1 MLSLSSEQL
10 NAWIVAL
17 LWPAA
22 RILAIISVTPLFGH
36 RAIPARVKLGLGLML
51 SMAIAPGLPPLPAVA
66 PFSYEGLLLLMQQVI
81 IGLAIG
87 FIMRLVFAGIEL
99 AGEVAA
105 LTMGLSFASFF
116 DPNTST
122 SASVLSQWFGWLAL
136 TVFVSANLHLA
147 VVAVMADSFQVLPI
161 TATPV
166 GTGPF
171 RLAATYGSQIF
182 SIGVQ
187 LSLPIVAALLI
198 TNLALGILTKAAPQ
212 LNIFAI
218 GFPITLAMGF
228 VIVAMVL
235 PYLAQPI
242 VRVIELGIMAMRG

>member
-1 MLSLSSEQL
+1 MLNFSSEQL

-22 RILAIISVTPLFGH
+22 RILSIITVTPLFGH
-36 RAIPARVKLGLGLML
+36 RGVPVQVKLGLGLML
-51 SMAIAPGLPPLPAVA
+51 AIAIAPGLPPLPAVA
-66 PFSYEGLLLLMQQVI
+66 PFSYEGILLLIQQVL

-136 TVFVSANLHLA
+136 TVFISANLHLA
-147 VVAVMADSFQVLPI
+147 VVAVMADSFHILPI
-161 TATPV
+161 SAAPV

-171 RLAATYGSQIF
+171 KLAASYGSHIF

-218 GFPITLAMGF
+218 GFPVTLGIGF
-228 VIVAMVL
+228 LVVATVL

-242 VRVIELGIMAMRG
+242 VRVIEQGIMAMRW

>member
-1 MLSLSSEQL
+1 MLSFSSEQL

-22 RILAIISVTPLFGH
+22 RILSIITVTPLFGH
-36 RAIPARVKLGLGLML
+36 RGVPVQVKLGLGLML
-51 SMAIAPGLPPLPAVA
+51 AVAIAPGLPPLPAVA
-66 PFSYEGLLLLMQQVI
+66 PFSYEGILLLIQQVL

-136 TVFVSANLHLA
+136 TVFISANLHLA
-147 VVAVMADSFQVLPI
+147 VVAVMADSFHILPI
-161 TATPV
+161 SAAPV

-171 RLAATYGSQIF
+171 KLAASYGSHIF

-218 GFPITLAMGF
+218 GFPVTLGIGF
-228 VIVAMVL
+228 LVVATVL

-242 VRVIELGIMAMRG
+242 VRVIEQGIMAMRW